1 MARKRK
7 DNISEVT
14 FSYIGTDAQFDEFL
28 KMLVHDYLS
37 VLGTIGTSISAA
49 KIAFLNSFPVIC
61 VMNWTSGLMMDN
73 LQKDNLLPEAYA
85 IVPTTFHTIFIMAIT
100 VVLSLWLIIR
110 FYKKWTR

>member
-37 VLGTIGTSISAA
+37 VDQPYTKLKEDFVDHVDSCCA
-49 KIAFLNSFPVIC
+49 
-61 VMNWTSGLMMDN
+61 
-73 LQKDNLLPEAYA
+73 
-85 IVPTTFHTIFIMAIT
+85 
-100 VVLSLWLIIR
+100 
-110 FYKKWTR
+110 

>member
-37 VLGTIGTSISAA
+37 VDQPYTKVQENFVDQVDSCCA
-49 KIAFLNSFPVIC
+49 
-61 VMNWTSGLMMDN
+61 
-73 LQKDNLLPEAYA
+73 
-85 IVPTTFHTIFIMAIT
+85 
-100 VVLSLWLIIR
+100 
-110 FYKKWTR
+110 

>member
-37 VLGTIGTSISAA
+37 VDQPYTKSQEDFVGNGDSHCA
-49 KIAFLNSFPVIC
+49 
-61 VMNWTSGLMMDN
+61 
-73 LQKDNLLPEAYA
+73 
-85 IVPTTFHTIFIMAIT
+85 
-100 VVLSLWLIIR
+100 
-110 FYKKWTR
+110 

>member
-37 VLGTIGTSISAA
+37 VDQPYTKSQEDFVDYVDSCGA
-49 KIAFLNSFPVIC
+49 
-61 VMNWTSGLMMDN
+61 
-73 LQKDNLLPEAYA
+73 
-85 IVPTTFHTIFIMAIT
+85 
-100 VVLSLWLIIR
+100 
-110 FYKKWTR
+110 

>member
-37 VLGTIGTSISAA
+37 VDQPYT
-49 KIAFLNSFPVIC
+49 K
-61 VMNWTSGLMMDN
+61 
-73 LQKDNLLPEAYA
+73 LQEDFVDHVDSHCA
-85 IVPTTFHTIFIMAIT
+85 
-100 VVLSLWLIIR
+100 
-110 FYKKWTR
+110 

>member
-37 VLGTIGTSISAA
+37 VDQPYTKLQED
-49 KIAFLNSFPVIC
+49 FV
-61 VMNWTSGLMMDN
+61 DN
-73 LQKDNLLPEAYA
+73 GDSRCA
-85 IVPTTFHTIFIMAIT
+85 
-100 VVLSLWLIIR
+100 
-110 FYKKWTR
+110 

>member
-37 VLGTIGTSISAA
+37 VDQPYT
-49 KIAFLNSFPVIC
+49 
-61 VMNWTSGLMMDN
+61 M
-73 LQKDNLLPEAYA
+73 LQEDFVDHVDSCCA
-85 IVPTTFHTIFIMAIT
+85 
-100 VVLSLWLIIR
+100 
-110 FYKKWTR
+110 